1 MQYFHTVVSDTG
13 VSLLGMEGQ
22 RGRFGSSLA
31 SLADLNGDGIR
42 DVAVGAPL
50 EDDGQGSVYIFN
62 GRRRGV
68 NPNYSQV
75 REGERKSE
83 MERYRISTT

>member
-1 MQYFHTVVSDTG
+1 MLVSETG

-22 RGRFGSSLA
+22 RGRFGTSLA

-50 EDDGQGSVYIFN
+50 EDNGQGSVYIFN

-75 REGERKSE
+75 REGER
-83 MERYRISTT
+83 

>member
-1 MQYFHTVVSDTG
+1 MVSDAG

-50 EDDGQGSVYIFN
+50 EDNGQGSVYIFN

>member
-1 MQYFHTVVSDTG
+1 MQNHHTEVSDTG
-13 VSLLGMEGQ
+13 VSLLEMEGQ

-62 GRRRGV
+62 GRKRGV

-75 REGERKSE
+75 REGER
-83 MERYRISTT
+83 

>member
-1 MQYFHTVVSDTG
+1 MEVSDTG
-13 VSLLGMEGQ
+13 VCLLGMEGQ

-50 EDDGQGSVYIFN
+50 EDNGQGSVYIFN
-62 GRRRGV
+62 GRTQGV

-75 REGERKSE
+75 REGER
-83 MERYRISTT
+83 